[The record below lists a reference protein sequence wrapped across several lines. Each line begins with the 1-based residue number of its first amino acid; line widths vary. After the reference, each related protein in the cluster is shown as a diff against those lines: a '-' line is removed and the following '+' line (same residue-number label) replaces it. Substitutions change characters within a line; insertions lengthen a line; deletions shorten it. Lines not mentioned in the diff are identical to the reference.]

1 MLGTQRPTSRNVFA
15 EASETASYSKRII
28 APETRARNPG
38 TPATSARCFEQAM
51 LPRHIA
57 EGIAH
62 QLKEFR
68 IGADDWAAQ
77 IDFEDGQM
85 VNEDCKLSLEKEK
98 IGPLLQKH
106 DLMDP
111 ASQSRSAMHC
121 RRAKSTTFGKLYR

>member
-1 MLGTQRPTSRNVFA
+1 MNLKVSGAKLRVDCPGMLGTQRPTSRNVFA

-85 VNEDCKLSLEKEK
+85 VNEDCKLSLEKGE
-98 IGPLLQKH
+98 
-106 DLMDP
+106 DRT
-111 ASQSRSAMHC
+111 AV
-121 RRAKSTTFGKLYR
+121 AKT